1 VNRGEPGLPPPVPA
15 PDGGG
20 AIAVDSLTVGYR
32 RGKPVLHG
40 VSFSVGPG
48 EIAAIVGPNGS
59 GKTTLFRVLMGF
71 LAPWQGTVR
80 LGGVA
85 PGVHLRRHGVAFLPD
100 SIAVPPGWS
109 GLALLREGVR
119 RSRVPP
125 GGQAA
130 ELARAVE
137 RTGLSVDALTGPA
150 DDLSKGMSRRVVAA
164 MVLAGA
170 PSPVLLDEPLTGL
183 DAPSRVALRQEI
195 LECAQGGAAVL
206 MASHDLDEVQRMA
219 TRVVLLRNGVVEEIL
234 EGRRSVRD
242 AGLEQMVVGDP
253 EPRPLTQGEL
263 P

>member
-1 VNRGEPGLPPPVPA
+1 M
-15 PDGGG
+15 
-20 AIAVDSLTVGYR
+20 DSLTAGYR
-32 RGKPVLHG
+32 RGRPVLQG
-40 VSFSVGPG
+40 VSFRVGPG
-48 EIAAIVGPNGS
+48 EIAAVVGPNGS

-71 LAPWQGTVR
+71 LAPWQGTVTV
-80 LGGVA
+80 GGLPPA
-85 PGVHLRRHGVAFLPD
+85 VHLRRNGLAFLPD

-125 GGQAA
+125 GAREG
-130 ELARAVE
+130 ELARAVR
-137 RTGLSVDALTGPA
+137 RTGLSQGALAGPA

-183 DAPSRVALRQEI
+183 DAPSRVALRREI
-195 LECAQGGAAVL
+195 LECARGGATVL

-219 TRVVLLRNGVVEEIL
+219 TRVVLLRNGAVEDVL
-234 EGRRSVRD
+234 EGRRKVMD

-253 EPRPLTQGEL
+253 DQPPPAPGEPR
-263 P
+263 

>member
-1 VNRGEPGLPPPVPA
+1 VNSDGGGLPLSGAGPL
-15 PDGGG
+15 GGG

-32 RGKPVLHG
+32 KGRPVLQD
-40 VSFSVGPG
+40 VSFRVDPG

-71 LAPWQGTVR
+71 LTPWEGSVR
-80 LGGVA
+80 LRGVA
-85 PGVHLRRHGVAFLPD
+85 PAVHLRREGLAFLPD

-119 RSRVPP
+119 RSRMPR
-125 GGQAA
+125 GARAA
-130 ELARAVE
+130 ELARAVK
-137 RTGLSVDALTGPA
+137 RTGLSVEALAGPA

-164 MVLAGA
+164 MVLTGA

-195 LECAQGGAAVL
+195 LECARGGATVL

-219 TRVVLLRNGVVEEIL
+219 TRVVLLRNGVVEEVL
-234 EGRRSVRD
+234 EGRRKVMD
-242 AGLEQMVVGDP
+242 AGLERMVVGDMA
-253 EPRPLTQGEL
+253 RPPAAPGEL
-263 P
+263 L